1 MKFSIRDLLL
11 FTTLVAVAI
20 WALTKDL
27 PQYFDPNVENE
38 TRTNERLEP
47 QFPQPGKV
55 SKSTQE
61 GPQTLEWYPPTTF

>member
-27 PQYFDPNVENE
+27 PPYLDPAIKDESV
-38 TRTNERLEP
+38 TNERLDP

-55 SKSTQE
+55 SKPTRE
-61 GPQTLEWYPPTTF
+61 GPQTLEWYPRTTF